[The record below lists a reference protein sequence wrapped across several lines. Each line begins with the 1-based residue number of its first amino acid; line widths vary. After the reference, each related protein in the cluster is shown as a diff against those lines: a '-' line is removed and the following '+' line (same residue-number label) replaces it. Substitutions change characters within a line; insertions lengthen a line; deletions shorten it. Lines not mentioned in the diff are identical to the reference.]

1 MEDTDLNWR
10 KSSHSGN
17 GGSDCVKV
25 GDRVLVRDT
34 KNRTGPVLEI
44 TPGAWRTR
52 HDPDRHARHQK
63 RLAPYSQL
71 YSSIGFV
78 HGYRTLSADELA

>member
-34 KNRTGPVLEI
+34 KNRTGLVPTI
-44 TPGAWRTR
+44 TPGLGAGSPTKSS
-52 HDPDRHARHQK
+52 AR
-63 RLAPYSQL
+63 
-71 YSSIGFV
+71 
-78 HGYRTLSADELA
+78 